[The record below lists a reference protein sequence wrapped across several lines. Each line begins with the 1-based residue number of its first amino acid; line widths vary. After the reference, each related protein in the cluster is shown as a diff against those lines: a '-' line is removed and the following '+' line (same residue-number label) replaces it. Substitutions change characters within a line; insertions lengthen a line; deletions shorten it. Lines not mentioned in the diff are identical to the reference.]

1 MSLAAKFPSSNHRGS
16 QESVGSN
23 TKAAYDSEGN
33 EFIVSEPEPQTDT
46 SYGLEKIPTE
56 TSEGPSLE
64 TSLLCSDIINDL
76 KINHQGAY
84 AFELPLFPTNPEF
97 NSKAESGIETSP
109 RACLEGG
116 ETASQAEKIPAHGP
130 ESSVD
135 EKAQSQKR
143 KMQPDNDANAMKKK
157 GRKGRNTSL
166 KEQKLSSDEIKA
178 VPRKKN
184 IKKVEEEIDW
194 DEIRRTYS
202 SAEPRGS
209 NHMDS
214 VDWEAVR
221 CAKHK
226 DVADAIKER
235 GQHNIIAGRIQVK
248 IIICINNSKF

>member
-1 MSLAAKFPSSNHRGS
+1 LSLAAKFPSSNHRGS

-33 EFIVSEPEPQTDT
+33 EFIVSEPEPEPDI

-76 KINHQGAY
+76 KINHQGAS

-109 RACLEGG
+109 HACHERG

-130 ESSVD
+130 ENSVD
-135 EKAQSQKR
+135 EKAQNQKR
-143 KMQPDNDANAMKKK
+143 KMQPDNDDNTMKKK
-157 GRKGRNTSL
+157 GRKGRKTNL
-166 KEQKLSSDEIKA
+166 KEQKPFDEKKA
-178 VPRKKN
+178 APREKK

-248 IIICINNSKF
+248 KKNLY